1 MEKYSHNNLIDFLHD
16 YNNMSMNVFED
27 EYVRDIFE
35 RTIKKNNGSLK
46 KSRKKSEKIIIFNDA
61 NIGGLYGTRPTTT
74 NKVSLNLLKNIEL
87 LKEYINLIS
96 PDSKFNTGVK
106 EGGFQVRV
114 TIVEGICTAALL
126 RIPPYIIGDG
136 ASTIESLID
145 KKNIERSKTA
155 FYKKNLLDINDYKKI
170 SQELYSKVL
179 RENEILILSDD
190 ISVQKGA
197 ESIDVTSILSE
208 DIYKTL
214 ENYIATVPGL
224 YTAAVDIKLDQL
236 NDKVFELVNIHSS
249 INTLIHYVPYK
260 GTSVHVLNQYVKS
273 LIVKYKNDN
282 SLKLSKDEKL
292 LLKKLSKFQKER
304 NFYEKNL
311 LNLDLSNQSNTTK
324 LLVKEI
330 NKMQSYLNVKKDV
343 AKLEESL
350 FVDEALFRT
359 DLHKGDL
366 NIEAKDV
373 LPLLNPSNSTKATA
387 DKALQNI
394 IVPFPGFDSVN
405 FDDNYYYV
413 NKTKKYGASY
423 QLYIQ
428 SLRTCA
434 VILLEFEK
442 TKDINYLLKVKELI
456 YAWIDYVSKGTT
468 ERMVW
473 YDHPTANRTQTI
485 IHFLYLARENDV
497 DIDEKL
503 FRAVLYKHGEVL
515 MDDKIY
521 KNNNH
526 GLMMDKALLVLGN
539 TLEEEKFFTKGYY
552 RAIETF
558 WYSFSAKGTHL
569 ENSPDYHNMV
579 LRMYKEL
586 ENYLNVRGNSFGK
599 SILGFFDLA
608 DEYLDIIKKPN
619 NKLPALGDSG
629 NTLRRTPKSYKNF
642 SDIEAG
648 IGVLQYKGEKTFY
661 TSFVCGY
668 SSQVH
673 KHRDDLSITLNYNGA
688 DFIVD
693 SGKFNYNSKSPIRKY
708 ITSKDAH
715 SSFSLKSHEYTIHD
729 SNRFTRKVEITG
741 FNFNDNISFI
751 KGSHSDY
758 KQVDA
763 ELLRTIV
770 QINNK
775 PILIIIDDS
784 VTEENLDFKQ
794 NFNLH
799 ENVNISNNDEK
810 LYLTSGNETL
820 TLKQFN
826 NFDSMNIIDGNI
838 QTPIALNTIGFG
850 KVSETKQIAFEKQ
863 SKEQNVFITAI
874 YDDSVI
880 DYLNIVYNNEK
891 LLIELDNEEFTLY
904 I

>member
-16 YNNMSMNVFED
+16 YNDMSMNVFED

-61 NIGGLYGTRPTTT
+61 NIGGLNGTRPTTT

-114 TIVEGICTAALL
+114 TIVEGIFTAALL

-155 FYKKNLLDINDYKKI
+155 FYKKNLLDINDYKTI

-197 ESIDVTSILSE
+197 ESIDVTSILSA

-236 NDKVFELVNIHSS
+236 NDKVFELVNIHTS

-292 LLKKLSKFQKER
+292 LLKKLSKFQKEK

-311 LNLDLSNQSNTTK
+311 LNLDVSHQSSTTK
-324 LLVKEI
+324 LLIEEI
-330 NKMQSYLNVKKDV
+330 KKIKSYLNVKEDV
-343 AKLEESL
+343 AKQEESL
-350 FVDEALFRT
+350 FVDTNLFRT

-366 NIEAKDV
+366 NIESKDV

-558 WYSFSAKGTHL
+558 WYSFSSKGTHL

-599 SILGFFDLA
+599 TILGFFDLA
-608 DEYLDIIKKPN
+608 DDYLDILKKPN

-629 NTLRRTPKSYKNF
+629 NTLRKTPKSYKNF
-642 SDIEAG
+642 CDIESG
-648 IGVLQYKGEKTFY
+648 IGVLQYNSEKPFY
-661 TSFVCGY
+661 TSFICGY

-673 KHRDDLSITLNYNGA
+673 KHRDDLSITLNYNGI

-715 SSFSLKSHEYTIHD
+715 SSFSLKNYEYTTHD
-729 SNRFTRKVEITG
+729 TNRFTRKVEIKG
-741 FNFNDNISFI
+741 FNFTDNISFI
-751 KGSHSDY
+751 KGSHRDY
-758 KQVDA
+758 KSVDA
-763 ELLRTIV
+763 ELLRTII
-770 QINNK
+770 QIDNQ

-784 VTEENLDFKQ
+784 ITENKLDFKQ

-799 ENVNISNNDEK
+799 EKVDVLVDNNKIHLINSDEV
-810 LYLTSGNETL
+810 L
-820 TLKQFN
+820 TLKQFSS
-826 NFDSMNIIDGNI
+826 FDHLDIVDGDTSI
-838 QTPIALNTIGFG
+838 PIALNTTGFG
-850 KVSETKQIAFEKQ
+850 KVAETKQIMFEKK
-863 SKEQNVFITAI
+863 SKDDNIFMTAI
-874 YDDSVI
+874 YDEKVI
-880 DYLNIVYNNEK
+880 ESLEIQYDNNK
-891 LLIELDNEEFTLY
+891 LFIKIAGEEYVIY

>member
-16 YNNMSMNVFED
+16 YNDMSMNVFED

-46 KSRKKSEKIIIFNDA
+46 KSRKKSEKIIIFNEA

-74 NKVSLNLLKNIEL
+74 NIVSLNLLENIEL

-96 PDSKFNTGVK
+96 PDSKFNTEVK
-106 EGGFQVRV
+106 EGDFQVRV

-145 KKNIERSKTA
+145 KKNKERSKTA
-155 FYKKNLLDINDYKKI
+155 FYKKNLLDINDYKKV

-197 ESIDVTSILSE
+197 ESIDVTSILSA

-236 NDKVFELVNIHSS
+236 NDKVFELVNIHTS

-273 LIVKYKNDN
+273 LIIKYKNDN

-350 FVDEALFRT
+350 FVDEDLFRT

-442 TKDINYLLKVKELI
+442 TKDINYLLKVKEII
-456 YAWIDYVSKGTT
+456 YAWID
-468 ERMVW
+468 
-473 YDHPTANRTQTI
+473 
-485 IHFLYLARENDV
+485 
-497 DIDEKL
+497 
-503 FRAVLYKHGEVL
+503 
-515 MDDKIY
+515 
-521 KNNNH
+521 
-526 GLMMDKALLVLGN
+526 
-539 TLEEEKFFTKGYY
+539 
-552 RAIETF
+552 
-558 WYSFSAKGTHL
+558 
-569 ENSPDYHNMV
+569 
-579 LRMYKEL
+579 
-586 ENYLNVRGNSFGK
+586 
-599 SILGFFDLA
+599 
-608 DEYLDIIKKPN
+608 
-619 NKLPALGDSG
+619 
-629 NTLRRTPKSYKNF
+629 
-642 SDIEAG
+642 
-648 IGVLQYKGEKTFY
+648 
-661 TSFVCGY
+661 
-668 SSQVH
+668 
-673 KHRDDLSITLNYNGA
+673 
-688 DFIVD
+688 
-693 SGKFNYNSKSPIRKY
+693 
-708 ITSKDAH
+708 
-715 SSFSLKSHEYTIHD
+715 
-729 SNRFTRKVEITG
+729 
-741 FNFNDNISFI
+741 
-751 KGSHSDY
+751 
-758 KQVDA
+758 
-763 ELLRTIV
+763 
-770 QINNK
+770 
-775 PILIIIDDS
+775 
-784 VTEENLDFKQ
+784 
-794 NFNLH
+794 
-799 ENVNISNNDEK
+799 
-810 LYLTSGNETL
+810 
-820 TLKQFN
+820 
-826 NFDSMNIIDGNI
+826 
-838 QTPIALNTIGFG
+838 
-850 KVSETKQIAFEKQ
+850 
-863 SKEQNVFITAI
+863 
-874 YDDSVI
+874 
-880 DYLNIVYNNEK
+880 
-891 LLIELDNEEFTLY
+891 
-904 I
+904 